1 MTKLEFTKWLYPS
14 AKMGDINPVF
24 TIAQAALETG
34 WGSTKIGDFNL
45 LGVTKGSSW
54 KGDTL
59 LVLTTE
65 IFDTNDRK
73 FIAPEKVVSITKV
86 VTSGNVR
93 YKYKVY
99 RLFRN
104 YKSLAEALSDHQRI
118 LQLPG
123 YADAWP
129 YRKSAVEFAKRICD
143 NKGSKYATDPKYLAS
158 MLSIINDVQAIVN
171 RLEHG

>member
-1 MTKLEFTKWLYPS
+1 MTKLEFVKWLYPS
-14 AKMGDINPVF
+14 AKMGEINTVF
-24 TIAQAALETG
+24 TITQAALETG
-34 WGSTKIGDFNL
+34 WGATKIGNYNL
-45 LGVTKGSSW
+45 FGVTKGGSW

-65 IFDTNDRK
+65 IFDTPDRK
-73 FIAPEKVVSITKV
+73 FVAPEKVVSITKIV
-86 VTSGNVR
+86 LNGNIR

-129 YRKSAVEFAKRICD
+129 YRKSAVEYAKRICD
-143 NKGSKYATDPKYLAS
+143 NKGSKYATDPNYLKS
-158 MLSIINDVQAIVN
+158 MLSIMKDVQRIVDS
-171 RLEHG
+171 LKY